1 MTNMVSSAC
10 ELAVI
15 GTGMAGIAAAVFA
28 QKNGISTAQAGVSGG
43 ILYASGYLDLMGV
56 HPMTT
61 KKTWDDPWQAM
72 AALVKDMPDHPY
84 ARLVIDDI
92 RTAFD
97 QFLET
102 LDAAGLPYRR
112 DPDRNT
118 RVITPVGTVKPTYA
132 VPASM
137 WAGAV
142 GLAEK
147 TPCLLI
153 DFWGLKGFSAIQ
165 IAETL
170 RPRWPNLTCARIPFP
185 SVTLTVD
192 LFTEQMARS
201 LEVPA
206 NRKILADEIRPHLK
220 GATLV
225 GMPAILGM
233 HRNAEIMADIEN
245 QLGCNVFEIPTMP
258 PSMAGLRM
266 KEKIEAYLTRRG
278 VSLFSQKRVTR
289 VQRETDG
296 RFTLTISDP
305 SAKDSGHTLTADG
318 IILAAGRFLG
328 MGLHADRKGIR
339 ETLFDLPVH
348 QPRNRAH
355 WHQEDF
361 FDPAGHQIN
370 TTGLEIDDH
379 FRPADRSGKPVYDN
393 LFAAGSI
400 LAHQDWMRMKCGAG
414 LAIATAWGAVRGFMK
429 AMKKS
434 ELGERQL

>member
-1 MTNMVSSAC
+1 MTYAESSRC

-28 QKNGISTAQAGVSGG
+28 QQNGITTAQAGVSGG

-56 HPMTT
+56 HPIDA
-61 KKTWDDPWQAM
+61 KKTWDDPWQAI
-72 AALVKDMPDHPY
+72 AALVKDMPEHPY
-84 ARLVIDDI
+84 ARLAIDDI
-92 RTAFD
+92 RSAFD
-97 QFLET
+97 QFLEC
-102 LDAAGLPYRR
+102 LEAAGLPYRR
-112 DPDRNT
+112 HPDKNT

-137 WAGAV
+137 WAGAA

-185 SVTLTVD
+185 SVSLTVD

-220 GATLV
+220 GAKLV

-233 HRNAEIMADIEN
+233 HRNLEIMADIQD
-245 QLGCNVFEIPTMP
+245 QLGCDIFEIPTMP

-266 KEKIEAYLTRRG
+266 KEKIEAHLTQQG

-289 VQRETDG
+289 VCREADG
-296 RFTLTISDP
+296 RFALTISDP
-305 SAKDSGHTLTADG
+305 SAKDSGHTLLADG

-339 ETLFDLPVH
+339 ETLFDLPVR
-348 QPRNRAH
+348 QPEARAH
-355 WHQEDF
+355 WHQENF

-370 TTGLEIDDH
+370 TAGLDIDDH
-379 FRPADRSGKPVYDN
+379 FRPTDHSGKPVYDN

-414 LAIATAWGAVRGFMK
+414 LAIATAWGAVKGFLR
-429 AMKKS
+429 AS
-434 ELGERQL
+434 

>member
-1 MTNMVSSAC
+1 MTYSEASTC

-28 QKNGISTAQAGVSGG
+28 NQQGIVTAQTGVSGG
-43 ILYASGYLDLMGV
+43 ILYASGYLDLLGLIS
-56 HPMTT
+56 TIT
-61 KKTWDDPWQAM
+61 KKVWNDPWQAI
-72 AALVKDMPDHPY
+72 AALVKDRPDHPY
-84 ARLVIDDI
+84 ARLSADDI
-92 RTAFD
+92 RKAFD

-102 LDAAGLPYRR
+102 LDSAGLPYHRQ
-112 DPDRNT
+112 PEKNT
-118 RVITPVGTVKPTYA
+118 WVITPVGTVKPTYA

-137 WAGAV
+137 WAGAA
-142 GLAEK
+142 GLAKK

-185 SVTLTVD
+185 SVSLTVD

-206 NRKILADEIRPHLK
+206 NRKILAEEIRPHLK
-220 GATLV
+220 DARLV

-233 HRNAEIMADIEN
+233 HRNAEIMADMEH
-245 QLGCNVFEIPTMP
+245 QLGCDVFEIPTMP

-266 KEKIEAYLTRRG
+266 KEKIEAHLTRQG

-289 VQRETDG
+289 VTREADG
-296 RFTLTISDP
+296 RFILTISDP
-305 SAKDSGHTLTADG
+305 SAKDAGHALTADG

-328 MGLHADRKGIR
+328 MGLYADRKGIR

-355 WHQEDF
+355 WHQENF

-370 TTGLEIDDH
+370 AAGLEIDDH

-400 LAHQDWMRMKCGAG
+400 LAHQDWMRMKCGSG
-414 LAIATAWGAVRGFMK
+414 LAIATAWGAVKGFVEVVK
-429 AMKKS
+429 NK
-434 ELGERQL
+434 R

>member
-1 MTNMVSSAC
+1 MTHTESSTC

-28 QKNGISTAQAGVSGG
+28 RRNGILTAQAGVSGG

-61 KKTWDDPWQAM
+61 KKTWDDPWQAI
-72 AALVKDMPDHPY
+72 AALVRDMPEHPY
-84 ARLVIDDI
+84 ARLAMDDI

-112 DPDRNT
+112 SKDRNT

-137 WAGAV
+137 WAGAE

-147 TPCLLI
+147 TQCLLI

-185 SVTLTVD
+185 SVSLTVD
-192 LFTEQMARS
+192 LFTEQMARA

-206 NRKILADEIRPHLK
+206 NRKILADDIRPHLK
-220 GATLV
+220 GAKLV

-233 HRNAEIMADIEN
+233 HRNADIMADIEN
-245 QLGCNVFEIPTMP
+245 QLGCKVFEIPTMP
-258 PSMAGLRM
+258 PSMAGLRI
-266 KEKIEAYLTRRG
+266 KEKIETHLTRQG
-278 VSLFSQKRVTR
+278 VLLFSQKRVTR
-289 VQRETDG
+289 VRRETDG

-305 SAKDSGHTLTADG
+305 PAKDSGHTLTADAV
-318 IILAAGRFLG
+318 ILAAGRFLG

-348 QPRNRAH
+348 QPSNRAH

-361 FDPAGHQIN
+361 FDPAGHLIN
-370 TTGLEIDDH
+370 TAGLEIDDH
-379 FRPADRSGKPVYDN
+379 FRPATRSGKPVYDN

-400 LAHQDWMRMKCGAG
+400 LAHQDWTRMKCGAG
-414 LAIATAWGAVRGFMK
+414 LAIATAWGAVRGFLK
-429 AMKKS
+429 AS
-434 ELGERQL
+434 